1 MRGALK
7 PFEVKITELK
17 RGETKFKLSFD
28 PAKADLKKMLAAMA
42 KVGEKA
48 KQLN

>member
-7 PFEVKITELK
+7 PFSVEITELK

-48 KQLN
+48 KQIN